1 MNQVRGTFEIHTELK
16 FWTLFAVILF
26 VKNLACGVFRVGDGK
41 SMSQLKVSLIQ
52 LPILSN
58 PHGLRISDLPCR
70 SRARHTQLFE
80 IQTLSF
86 RLHSAAAAELTTER
100 LATRLHLPILS
111 DS

>member
-1 MNQVRGTFEIHTELK
+1 MQTFYET
-16 FWTLFAVILF
+16 IL
-26 VKNLACGVFRVGDGK
+26 NCCRVGDGK

-86 RLHSAAAAELTTER
+86 RLHSAAAAAAAAELTTER